1 MNITLHIERLIL
13 DGLPISSHD
22 ASLVRAAVEAELTRL
37 VTERGIIPSPST
49 STTVPH
55 ARAGSINLA
64 HDLPPARL
72 GQEIA
77 GAVYKSIGSA
87 DVSARGVKSI
97 SQSSGAVR

>member
-1 MNITLHIERLIL
+1 MNITFHIERLIL

-22 ASLVRAAVEAELTRL
+22 APLVRAAVEAELTRL
-37 VTERGIIPSPST
+37 FTERGIVPSPRAST
-49 STTVPH
+49 MVPH

-64 HDLPPARL
+64 PNVRPAKL
-72 GQEIA
+72 GHEIA

-97 SQSSGAVR
+97 SQSSGAIR

>member
-1 MNITLHIERLIL
+1 MKITLHIERLIL
-13 DGLPISSHD
+13 DGLPITSHD
-22 ASLVRAAVEAELTRL
+22 APLVRAAVEAELTRL
-37 VTERGIIPSPST
+37 FAERRIDPSPRAST
-49 STTVPH
+49 MVPH
-55 ARAGSINLA
+55 GRAGSINLT

-97 SQSSGAVR
+97 SQFSGAIR